1 MKNSEEKNLDSQIER
16 FHQPVDPMAIDRIP
30 VHCTPY
36 LGERT
41 LEEARA
47 VILSGGN
54 LLLIGEKSTGK
65 NILAEY
71 LAGLFCRPLYTIS
84 FHVATDAESLIGTDT
99 LKGGEVTY
107 RPGPITQAATYG
119 GFCVLDE
126 INMAKN
132 EAVSVL
138 HATLDHR
145 RLIDI
150 PGYKPVRLH
159 PFTRFIA
166 TMNQGYAGT
175 RAVNR
180 ALLSRFNVIRMPLI
194 SEEGL
199 AQLLKMHFPK
209 LREEYVHQFTLF
221 FFEIVLKHQA
231 GEISDRPV
239 DLRGLIDA
247 ISLVHWGLPLGRAI
261 DLGITNKSDDEFE
274 RTLVRDLV
282 DERFLAEDGKDQ
294 LFQ

>member
-1 MKNSEEKNLDSQIER
+1 MSLDEEMLER
-16 FHQPVDPMAIDRIP
+16 EMEKFHQPTDPMAMDRIP
-30 VHCTPY
+30 VDYTPY

-41 LEEARA
+41 FEEAKA

-65 NILAEY
+65 NILAEH
-71 LAGLFCRPLYTIS
+71 LAGLFHRPLYTVS
-84 FHVATDAESLIGTDT
+84 FHVATDAESLIGTDS
-99 LKGGEVTY
+99 LKNGEVIY
-107 RPGPITQAATYG
+107 RPGPITQAATSG

-150 PGYKPVRLH
+150 PGYQPVHLH
-159 PFTRFIA
+159 PLTRFIA

-180 ALLSRFNVIRMPLI
+180 ALLSRFSVIRMPLI
-194 SEEGL
+194 TEEGL
-199 AQLLKMHFPK
+199 GQLLKRHFPR
-209 LREEYVHQFTLF
+209 LREKYIEQFTLF
-221 FFEIVLKHQA
+221 FFEIVHKHQA

-247 ISLVHWGLPLGRAI
+247 IGLVFWGLSLGQAI

-282 DERFLAEDGKDQ
+282 DERFLVEDGKDQ
-294 LFQ
+294 LFA